1 MRRVACAAL
10 CLASACAAPGP
21 AHPPRPPAT
30 TPASSASADVDGWR
44 KQIPKAGPAAAI
56 VYPVPE
62 SEQLKNGLTV
72 LVMKRPAA
80 VASLSLVVRHGA
92 SSSPQGQSGVAA
104 LTARMLTEG
113 TTTRSSSALAE
124 AAESLGSALEHDA
137 GRDYSMV
144 GIETLSADVEQG
156 LALLAEVA
164 QKPAFAPRELER
176 VRGEWLDG
184 LAAERQTPDR
194 LASLAGL
201 RLLLGEPHGA
211 PVGGSVPD
219 VKKLTVRDLTA
230 FHRRHWVPG
239 ESALVVVGDV
249 SLSGVRDA
257 AERAFGGWKPAPA
270 PTSAPAPTPAPPDK
284 TRVVMVNRPGA
295 VQSALFVAQPLAKR
309 SDAGHEARQLMS
321 SLLGGLFT
329 SRINQNLREKNAFT
343 YGARSDA
350 VATRHW
356 GALVVTTRVE
366 SAVTAPALR
375 ELVGEL
381 ARARDPKRGAPISD
395 EEVARARADLISGL
409 GARLIAVDRLA
420 ADVGSSFALG
430 LPPST
435 SSELPQRLTAQ
446 STAAVAAEAARI
458 DEQRLVV
465 VIVGDQASVKPA
477 LEAAGFEVREAAAE
491 LTW

>member
-1 MRRVACAAL
+1 
-10 CLASACAAPGP
+10 
-21 AHPPRPPAT
+21 
-30 TPASSASADVDGWR
+30 
-44 KQIPKAGPAAAI
+44 
-56 VYPVPE
+56 
-62 SEQLKNGLTV
+62 
-72 LVMKRPAA
+72 
-80 VASLSLVVRHGA
+80 
-92 SSSPQGQSGVAA
+92 
-104 LTARMLTEG
+104 
-113 TTTRSSSALAE
+113 
-124 AAESLGSALEHDA
+124 
-137 GRDYSMV
+137 
-144 GIETLSADVEQG
+144 
-156 LALLAEVA
+156 
-164 QKPAFAPRELER
+164 
-176 VRGEWLDG
+176 
-184 LAAERQTPDR
+184 
-194 LASLAGL
+194 
-201 RLLLGEPHGA
+201 
-211 PVGGSVPD
+211 
-219 VKKLTVRDLTA
+219 
-230 FHRRHWVPG
+230 
-239 ESALVVVGDV
+239 
-249 SLSGVRDA
+249 
-257 AERAFGGWKPAPA
+257 
-270 PTSAPAPTPAPPDK
+270 
-284 TRVVMVNRPGA
+284 MVNRPGA

-381 ARARDPKRGAPISD
+381 ARARDPKRGAPITD
-395 EEVARARADLISGL
+395 EEVARARADLISSL

-435 SSELPQRLTAQ
+435 SNQLPQRLTAQ